1 MSIYVGQFHNGKDD
15 EDTWFGAYRDKQTL
29 IREMGEY
36 ILLKLEYMDNIDT
49 FYYMCIED
57 VDTEKENNEVYFC
70 TELGI
75 DYDQFQ
81 EQKNNIE
88 TKKDFTRIFQKQL
101 CDSLKAINAALD
113 DTLNHI
119 NILKFDEKTT

>member
-15 EDTWFGAYRDKQTL
+15 EDTWFGAYRDKQSL

-57 VDTEKENNEVYFC
+57 VDTEKENNEGLFLYG
-70 TELGI
+70 TWHRLRSI
-75 DYDQFQ
+75 PR
-81 EQKNNIE
+81 
-88 TKKDFTRIFQKQL
+88 TKK
-101 CDSLKAINAALD
+101 
-113 DTLNHI
+113 
-119 NILKFDEKTT
+119 